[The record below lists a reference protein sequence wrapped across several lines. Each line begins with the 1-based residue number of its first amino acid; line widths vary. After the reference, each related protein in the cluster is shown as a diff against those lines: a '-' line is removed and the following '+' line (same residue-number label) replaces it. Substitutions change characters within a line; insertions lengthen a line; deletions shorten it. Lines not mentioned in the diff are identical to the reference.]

1 MSAATLNRAASGTA
15 ERRAVVVQPV
25 TFLRVLRSEWI
36 KVRSLRSTKITLAVA
51 VVLMAG
57 IGLMSAAITASQW
70 SRLPAASRASFD
82 AVSTVLQGHQ
92 FAQLAIGVLG
102 VMLVSSEYS
111 TGMIRATLTAVPRR
125 LPVLWAKSSV
135 FAAVTLVSMTL
146 ASFAAYFGGMSLLSS
161 RHLQTSLSAPG
172 VTRAV
177 IGAALYLTV
186 VGLLGVALG
195 ALLRH
200 TAGAI
205 AALVGLLL
213 LAPVFVNLL
222 PSSIKSA
229 ISPYLP
235 SNAGDALLNVH
246 QQAGM
251 LSPWAGFAVMCAY
264 AVAALAAAAF
274 VLRRRDA

>member
-1 MSAATLNRAASGTA
+1 MSAATLSRAGSGPA
-15 ERRAVVVQPV
+15 ERRTVVVQPV
-25 TFLRVLRSEWI
+25 TFARVLRSEWI

-57 IGLMSAAITASQW
+57 IGLMSAVITATQW

-82 AVSTVLQGHQ
+82 AVTTVLQGHR

-111 TGMIRATLTAVPRR
+111 TGMIRATLAAVPRR
-125 LPVLWAKSSV
+125 LPVLWAKSGV
-135 FAAVTLVSMTL
+135 FTAVTLVSMTL
-146 ASFAAYFGGMSLLSS
+146 ASFAAYLGGMSLLSS
-161 RHLQTSLSAPG
+161 HHLQTSLSAPG

-213 LAPVFVNLL
+213 APVFVNLL
-222 PSSIKSA
+222 PSSVKTA

-246 QQAGM
+246 QQAGT
-251 LSPWAGFAVMCAY
+251 LSPWAGFTVMCAY

-274 VLRRRDA
+274 ALRKRDA